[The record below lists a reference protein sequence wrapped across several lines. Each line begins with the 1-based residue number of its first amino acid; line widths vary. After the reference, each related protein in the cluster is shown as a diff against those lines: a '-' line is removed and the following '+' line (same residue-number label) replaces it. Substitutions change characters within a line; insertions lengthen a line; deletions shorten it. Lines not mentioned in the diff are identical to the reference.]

1 MTMHPLRKLLNY
13 AAAYRSDFQKATLYS
28 VLNKF
33 FDILPE
39 VLIGAAV
46 DVVVKGEQSFLARNV
61 LGGLGITSTWEQLLA
76 LGAFNVVVWGGES
89 LFQYLY
95 EVQWRQLAQN
105 LQHALQAWNT
115 EECFVHLI
123 PELIVVVIAQPA
135 RQGMQQQ
142 DEGQPIGGVFDRRC
156 RDQGEAQNQA
166 EQGKKQIGQAPYR
179 CQQADG
185 KVAVEGQLS
194 GAQG

>member
-61 LGGLGITSTWEQLLA
+61 LGGMGITSTWEQLLA
-76 LGAFNVVVWGGES
+76 LGAFNVLVWGGES

-95 EVQWRQLAQN
+95 
-105 LQHALQAWNT
+105 
-115 EECFVHLI
+115 
-123 PELIVVVIAQPA
+123 
-135 RQGMQQQ
+135 
-142 DEGQPIGGVFDRRC
+142 
-156 RDQGEAQNQA
+156 
-166 EQGKKQIGQAPYR
+166 
-179 CQQADG
+179 
-185 KVAVEGQLS
+185 
-194 GAQG
+194 